1 MAMSAPG
8 HSLNLNVMMQSLSG
22 LFRFQWSIPRVI
34 SVAAP
39 LMIVLSDVPPQGGVL
54 ACKVLRLLIMNYVIG
69 WLLIPLANI
78 LSGNIIF

>member
-22 LFRFQWSIPRVI
+22 LFRSQCPLPVVT
-34 SVAAP
+34 SVTASRYS
-39 LMIVLSDVPPQGGVL
+39 LCRSLVVEGVL
-54 ACKVLRLLIMNYVIG
+54 VCKVLPIIITNYVI
-69 WLLIPLANI
+69 WQLLIPFMNI